1 MVNNLSKIFAVVF
14 ILISC
19 NNDMKKQN
27 NLKNETSPYLL
38 QHVENPVNWNPW
50 NKKYL
55 NKAKKE
61 NKLVIV
67 SIGYASCHWCH
78 VMERESFQDST
89 VAKLMNDKFIS
100 IKVDREERPDIDQV
114 YMNAIQLINGS
125 GGWPLNVI
133 TLPDGRPI
141 WGGTYFSKDQWTSAL
156 KQISEIYEAEPE
168 KFMSYADRVQEG
180 INALNIV
187 ESKSDSFENIDLEKY
202 SELLLKN
209 IDDEF
214 GGFKGAPKF
223 MMPNNLQYLLRYSF
237 QESNENSKNK
247 ILSTLDKMAYGG
259 IYDHIEGGFS
269 RYSTDERWHIPHFEK
284 MLYDNGQLMSL
295 YSIGYQISGKNLY
308 KETVYKVHEYISS
321 EMKDISGGYYSSLD
335 ADSKLEDGSYAEGEY
350 YLWEKDEL
358 EELIGNDFDLFSKY
372 YNVNEYGFW
381 EAENKYVL
389 IRSISDIEFI
399 NNSNLDKQLFYKKKS
414 EWINKLKKAR
424 KNKKKPSLDYKII
437 TSWNGLMISGYVD
450 AYKSFNDDIFKNEA
464 IEAGEFIYSNL
475 TKRDGGLFHNHVN
488 GKSKINGY
496 LEDYATIIQ
505 ASLDLYEITLN
516 QIWIERA
523 LELSEYV
530 LDNFSGIN
538 SKLFYFT
545 SKDDE
550 NLISRSVEFRDN
562 VIPSSN
568 SIMAKNLF
576 RLYHYFDRQEYYDI
590 AKKMCLSV
598 SEEFEAYPSG
608 YTNWFDLIY
617 NLKSNYYE
625 VAIIGENSIDQVKK
639 INLKYIP
646 NKLIIGSKSKNNLPL
661 LKNRYVEGKTLIYV
675 CVNKA
680 CKMPTES
687 LEEAISLIKY

>member
-1 MVNNLSKIFAVVF
+1 MVNNLFKIFAVVF

-19 NNDMKKQN
+19 NNDMKKLN
-27 NLKNETSPYLL
+27 NLKDETSPYLL

-50 NKKYL
+50 DKKYL

-114 YMNAIQLINGS
+114 YMNAIQLITGS

-168 KFMSYADRVQEG
+168 KFISYADRVQEG

-187 ESKSDSFENIDLEKY
+187 ESKSDSFENIDVKKY

-209 IDDEF
+209 IDEEF

-223 MMPNNLQYLLRYSF
+223 MMPNNLQFLLRYSF
-237 QESNENSKNK
+237 QESKEDSKNK
-247 ILSTLDKMAYGG
+247 ILSTLDMMAYGG
-259 IYDHIEGGFS
+259 IFDHIEGGFS

-295 YSIGYQISGKNLY
+295 YSIGYQISSKNLY
-308 KETVYKVHEYISS
+308 KETVYKIHEYISS

-350 YLWEKDEL
+350 YLWEKEEL
-358 EELIGNDFDLFSKY
+358 NELIGNDFDLFSKY

-389 IRSISDIEFI
+389 IRSIPDIEFI
-399 NNSNLDKQLFYKKKS
+399 NNNNLDKQLFYKMKA
-414 EWINKLKKAR
+414 EWINKLKIAR

-464 IEAGEFIYSNL
+464 IEAGEFIYSSL
-475 TKRDGGLFHNHVN
+475 IKRDGGLFHNYVN

-496 LEDYATIIQ
+496 LEDYATVIQ

-523 LELSEYV
+523 LELSKYV
-530 LDNFSGIN
+530 LDNFSGVN
-538 SKLFYFT
+538 SELFYFT

-550 NLISRSVEFRDN
+550 DLISRSVEFRDN

-576 RLYHYFDRQEYYDI
+576 KLYHYFDKQEYYEK

-598 SEEFEAYPSG
+598 TEEFETYPSG

-625 VAIIGENSIDQVKK
+625 VAIVGENSIDKVKK

-680 CKMPTES
+680 CKIPTES
-687 LEEAISLIKY
+687 LEEAVSLIKY

>member
-141 WGGTYFSKDQWTSAL
+141 WGGTYFSKVQWTSAL

-399 NNSNLDKQLFYKKKS
+399 NNNNLDKQLFYKKKS

-437 TSWNGLMISGYVD
+437 TSWNGLMICGYVD
-450 AYKSFNDDIFKNEA
+450 AYKSFNDDIFKKEA
-464 IEAGEFIYSNL
+464 IETGEFIYSNL
-475 TKRDGGLFHNHVN
+475 IKRDGGLFHNHVN

>member
-1 MVNNLSKIFAVVF
+1 MVNNLFKIFAIVF

-19 NNDMKKQN
+19 NNDMKKLN
-27 NLKNETSPYLL
+27 NLKDETSPYLL

-50 NKKYL
+50 DKKYL

-114 YMNAIQLINGS
+114 YMNAIQLITGS

-156 KQISEIYEAEPE
+156 KQISEIYVAEPE
-168 KFMSYADRVQEG
+168 KFISYADRVQEG

-187 ESKSDSFENIDLEKY
+187 EPKSDSFENIDVKKY

-209 IDDEF
+209 IDEEF

-223 MMPNNLQYLLRYSF
+223 MMPNNLQFLLRYSF
-237 QESNENSKNK
+237 QESKEDSKNK
-247 ILSTLDKMAYGG
+247 ILSTLDMMAYGG
-259 IYDHIEGGFS
+259 IFDHIEGGFS

-295 YSIGYQISGKNLY
+295 YSIGYQISSKNLY
-308 KETVYKVHEYISS
+308 KETVYKIHEYISS

-350 YLWEKDEL
+350 YLWGKGEL
-358 EELIGNDFDLFSKY
+358 NELIGNDFDLFSKY

-389 IRSISDIEFI
+389 IRSIPDIEFI
-399 NNSNLDKQLFYKKKS
+399 NNNNLDEKLFYKMKY
-414 EWINKLKKAR
+414 EWINKLKIAR

-464 IEAGEFIYSNL
+464 IEAGEFIYSSL
-475 TKRDGGLFHNHVN
+475 IKRDGGLFHNYVN

-496 LEDYATIIQ
+496 LEDYATVIQ
-505 ASLDLYEITLN
+505 ASLDIYEITLN

-523 LELSEYV
+523 LELSKYV
-530 LDNFSGIN
+530 LDNFSGVN
-538 SKLFYFT
+538 SELFYFT

-550 NLISRSVEFRDN
+550 DLISRSVEFRDN

-576 RLYHYFDRQEYYDI
+576 KLYHYFDKQEYLEK

-598 SEEFEAYPSG
+598 TEEFETYPSG

-625 VAIIGENSIDQVKK
+625 VAIVGENSIDQVKK

-646 NKLIIGSKSKNNLPL
+646 NKLIIGSKSENNLPL

-687 LEEAISLIKY
+687 LEEAVSLIKY